1 MTVKNVCL
9 KEDIRCPTDFLAV
22 RKEMESLPPKVWLI
36 IFLFLP
42 LNDLTEASA
51 VCKIFFGLTR
61 RNSLFTEKL
70 LHSRILFNNSCVI
83 FDCCK
88 NAFLSFYHQLCFS
101 LEKNIPRMKIKA
113 KGKGNYNGKIY
124 YFRVWNHFFLCER
137 SQYCIDMCLYC
148 SKLYIGNKKLSDHIN

>member
-1 MTVKNVCL
+1 
-9 KEDIRCPTDFLAV
+9 
-22 RKEMESLPPKVWLI
+22 MESLPPKVWLI

-113 KGKGNYNGKIY
+113 KGKGNYNGKID
-124 YFRVWNHFFLCER
+124 YFRVWNHFFFCVKDLNIVLTCA
-137 SQYCIDMCLYC
+137 CIVQNCILVIKNCQTILTNICMCQLN
-148 SKLYIGNKKLSDHIN
+148 SSLFLLETVLL